1 MGFLDKARK
10 KAEEEAK
17 KAAEVTKKLSE
28 QVCIQNNPKQK
39 CTATLSTTLFYNKK
53 GIWGA
58 SLY

>member
-39 CTATLSTTLFYNKK
+39 CTATSSTTLF
-53 GIWGA
+53 
-58 SLY
+58 